1 MDTQKI
7 KKELREMKQKIEEN
21 ELYLAEV
28 EPRAKFHDLDT
39 GPPSSPVHKMDYAGA
54 IPRRRLIPEMDEF
67 KRVTFSPKLDRVE
80 KYSSTPKR
88 LPSPHSPIKKA
99 PIPRYES
106 TYLGDQYDTP
116 EVTRAWDAFVTVRDK
131 NKGSSQTRL
140 SSPPRPLP
148 RAFKPADDKVTHS
161 GKLPNKP
168 IVTPICFDGK
178 QMEIR
183 DWLSQFENCRAI
195 NLWTDDQCVK
205 ILPTFLRAQAL
216 QLYNDMTLIEK
227 GDYGS
232 LIKFLIQKFDPI
244 QDPGV
249 YLSQLHSMTQ
259 SSYKSLLQLSSAV
272 FRLVCK
278 AYPSIDSDSKQKMSI
293 QYFID
298 ALSDSEVQ
306 KQVRRLS
313 PKTLA
318 EAVDLALREE
328 SYVTLEKKRPKT
340 QSLSEVEPSD
350 QFSVFSKQLEEL
362 RECVAKLS
370 VGKFSADRVEE
381 AAVAPA
387 PIQIPAGNTQN
398 FGNRGGYGNRY
409 RGRGRG
415 NYGRG
420 AQRGG
425 YNSPGQYMG
434 QNQNGGYY
442 SYPDQN
448 TGFTGQSQGNAPTF
462 YGGRDNFSQRGCWN
476 CGDLN
481 HFKRDCP
488 NGSLNGYW

>member
-420 AQRGG
+420 AQRG
-425 YNSPGQYMG
+425 
-434 QNQNGGYY
+434 
-442 SYPDQN
+442 
-448 TGFTGQSQGNAPTF
+448 
-462 YGGRDNFSQRGCWN
+462 
-476 CGDLN
+476 L
-481 HFKRDCP
+481 
-488 NGSLNGYW
+488 

>member
-1 MDTQKI
+1 MTKSR
-7 KKELREMKQKIEEN
+7 LRANCQIN
-21 ELYLAEV
+21 
-28 EPRAKFHDLDT
+28 
-39 GPPSSPVHKMDYAGA
+39 
-54 IPRRRLIPEMDEF
+54 
-67 KRVTFSPKLDRVE
+67 
-80 KYSSTPKR
+80 
-88 LPSPHSPIKKA
+88 
-99 PIPRYES
+99 
-106 TYLGDQYDTP
+106 
-116 EVTRAWDAFVTVRDK
+116 
-131 NKGSSQTRL
+131 
-140 SSPPRPLP
+140 
-148 RAFKPADDKVTHS
+148 
-161 GKLPNKP
+161 P

-259 SSYKSLLQLSSAV
+259 SSFKSLLQLSSAV

-306 KQVRRLS
+306 KQLRRLS

-387 PIQIPAGNTQN
+387 PIQICSISNPKPHHLYPADVGD
-398 FGNRGGYGNRY
+398 FLL
-409 RGRGRG
+409 
-415 NYGRG
+415 
-420 AQRGG
+420 
-425 YNSPGQYMG
+425 
-434 QNQNGGYY
+434 
-442 SYPDQN
+442 
-448 TGFTGQSQGNAPTF
+448 
-462 YGGRDNFSQRGCWN
+462 
-476 CGDLN
+476 GDLEIMS
-481 HFKRDCP
+481 FIK
-488 NGSLNGYW
+488 LNILS

>member
-1 MDTQKI
+1 MDA
-7 KKELREMKQKIEEN
+7 N
-21 ELYLAEV
+21 
-28 EPRAKFHDLDT
+28 
-39 GPPSSPVHKMDYAGA
+39 G
-54 IPRRRLIPEMDEF
+54 
-67 KRVTFSPKLDRVE
+67 
-80 KYSSTPKR
+80 
-88 LPSPHSPIKKA
+88 
-99 PIPRYES
+99 
-106 TYLGDQYDTP
+106 
-116 EVTRAWDAFVTVRDK
+116 
-131 NKGSSQTRL
+131 
-140 SSPPRPLP
+140 
-148 RAFKPADDKVTHS
+148 
-161 GKLPNKP
+161 
-168 IVTPICFDGK
+168 
-178 QMEIR
+178 
-183 DWLSQFENCRAI
+183 
-195 NLWTDDQCVK
+195 
-205 ILPTFLRAQAL
+205 
-216 QLYNDMTLIEK
+216 
-227 GDYGS
+227 
-232 LIKFLIQKFDPI
+232 
-244 QDPGV
+244 
-249 YLSQLHSMTQ
+249 
-259 SSYKSLLQLSSAV
+259 
-272 FRLVCK
+272 
-278 AYPSIDSDSKQKMSI
+278 
-293 QYFID
+293 
-298 ALSDSEVQ
+298 
-306 KQVRRLS
+306 
-313 PKTLA
+313 
-318 EAVDLALREE
+318 LALREE

-387 PIQIPAGNTQN
+387 PIQIPAGNTPN

-488 NGSLNGYW
+488 NGSLNKYW

>member
-1 MDTQKI
+1 
-7 KKELREMKQKIEEN
+7 
-21 ELYLAEV
+21 
-28 EPRAKFHDLDT
+28 
-39 GPPSSPVHKMDYAGA
+39 
-54 IPRRRLIPEMDEF
+54 
-67 KRVTFSPKLDRVE
+67 
-80 KYSSTPKR
+80 
-88 LPSPHSPIKKA
+88 
-99 PIPRYES
+99 
-106 TYLGDQYDTP
+106 
-116 EVTRAWDAFVTVRDK
+116 
-131 NKGSSQTRL
+131 
-140 SSPPRPLP
+140 
-148 RAFKPADDKVTHS
+148 
-161 GKLPNKP
+161 
-168 IVTPICFDGK
+168 
-178 QMEIR
+178 
-183 DWLSQFENCRAI
+183 
-195 NLWTDDQCVK
+195 
-205 ILPTFLRAQAL
+205 
-216 QLYNDMTLIEK
+216 
-227 GDYGS
+227 
-232 LIKFLIQKFDPI
+232 
-244 QDPGV
+244 
-249 YLSQLHSMTQ
+249 MTQ

-387 PIQIPAGNTQN
+387 PIQIPAGNTPN

-420 AQRGG
+420 AQRGDIILLA
-425 YNSPGQYMG
+425 NSMVKTKMEGILIILTKILDLQVSPREMHQPFMEVEII
-434 QNQNGGYY
+434 
-442 SYPDQN
+442 
-448 TGFTGQSQGNAPTF
+448 FL
-462 YGGRDNFSQRGCWN
+462 RGCV
-476 CGDLN
+476 
-481 HFKRDCP
+481 RSATP
-488 NGSLNGYW
+488 NPTIYTRQT